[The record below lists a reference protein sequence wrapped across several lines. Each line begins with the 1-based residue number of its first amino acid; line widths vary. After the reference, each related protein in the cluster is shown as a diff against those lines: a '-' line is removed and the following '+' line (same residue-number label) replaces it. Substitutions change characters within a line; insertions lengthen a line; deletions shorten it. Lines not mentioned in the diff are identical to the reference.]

1 MEQILSAG
9 NSEKGPDTP
18 CVTCKYGAISPIY
31 PTIGEGG
38 NHREGYDWVGKEG
51 GLAMLS
57 KNSKGLRGGTKKR
70 KRDGLSLNGMTVVV
84 ALAAGLYW
92 TWWDSFHEVS
102 RFADR
107 LFGVRIPL
115 LLFGNEVYLSCAMK
129 PLGMVVGCLVVYELV
144 RRSRFGGMF
153 PSRTPVIALVAVQA
167 VLHVAYYGLL
177 QCDLRV
183 ASFALY
189 GAISASVVPP
199 ILLIVLSME
208 RLGER
213 RAVAVIMGALAIYGL
228 IDNVLF
234 PYAYAML
241 GTTAIAVGA
250 AYAAV
255 LLLGA
260 ACLLRLLPET
270 RTGSNQ
276 AFLVGMA
283 GNRASDCP
291 VEGDGDGSASV
302 SGCGAPAKTPLPLL
316 FHLIVYGA
324 VFGIL
329 HILEGY
335 VQQGPFSINLGVFF
349 GCLVTMGLL
358 AILFFAMGHNH
369 ELWSKMRSTVFP
381 LAIVGY
387 LLIPLASN
395 SDFALA
401 FTEAGNLLYLSF
413 LFIGCLSL
421 IHRTAVDPRAIVLRA
436 VMYNSLGTALGILL
450 TVNFAGGFVPGSQGY
465 FVLSIVVTLL
475 LTAATFWVGT
485 DEQIRKIWGLRRK
498 MSAKRYNDAATKARV
513 SKLAGQHGLTPREA
527 DILMLIAQGR
537 RAPEMTDALG
547 VSMGTVRTHVKH
559 LYTKLG
565 VHSYA
570 EAVKALEDVSLDEGE
585 LRD

>member
-1 MEQILSAG
+1 
-9 NSEKGPDTP
+9 
-18 CVTCKYGAISPIY
+18 
-31 PTIGEGG
+31 
-38 NHREGYDWVGKEG
+38 
-51 GLAMLS
+51 MLS
-57 KNSKGLRGGTKKR
+57 RGAQGSHGVEGKRERRGLG
-70 KRDGLSLNGMTVVV
+70 SNGMTVLLT
-84 ALAAGLYW
+84 LAARLYW

-102 RFADR
+102 RFAYR
-107 LFGVRIPL
+107 FFEASTPLPLFES
-115 LLFGNEVYLSCAMK
+115 EVYLSCAMK
-129 PLGMVVGCLVVYELV
+129 PLGVVAGCLVVYELV
-144 RRSRFGGMF
+144 QHLPRDKTLASRNFVMAF
-153 PSRTPVIALVAVQA
+153 LVAQA
-167 VLHVAYYGLL
+167 LLHVAYYGLL
-177 QCDLRV
+177 QYGLRI

-189 GAISASVVPP
+189 GAISALVVPA
-199 ILLIVLSME
+199 ILVIVLAMGG
-208 RLGER
+208 LGER
-213 RAVAVIMGALAIYGL
+213 RVVVVIMGALATYG
-228 IDNVLF
+228 ICDNVLF
-234 PYAYAML
+234 PYALAVVGV
-241 GTTAIAVGA
+241 GTLAVGV
-250 AYAAV
+250 AYAVV
-255 LLLGA
+255 LFLGA
-260 ACLLRLLPET
+260 ACLLRLLPEAT
-270 RTGSNQ
+270 ARFKP
-276 AFLVGMA
+276 AA
-283 GNRASDCP
+283 AAD
-291 VEGDGDGSASV
+291 V
-302 SGCGAPAKTPLPLL
+302 SGCRTGGCAAGGDDAAPSLPSAVGGTVKTPLPLL
-316 FHLIVYGA
+316 FHLVVYGA

-349 GCLVTMGLL
+349 GCLVTIGLL
-358 AILFFAMGHNH
+358 AVLFFVMGNNH

-436 VMYNSLGTALGILL
+436 VMYNALGTAVGILL

-513 SKLAGQHGLTPREA
+513 AKLAERHGLTPREA
-527 DILMLIAQGR
+527 DILLLIAQGR

-559 LYTKLG
+559 LYAKLD

-570 EAVKALEDVSLDEGE
+570 EAARALEEVSLDEGE
-585 LRD
+585 LQE